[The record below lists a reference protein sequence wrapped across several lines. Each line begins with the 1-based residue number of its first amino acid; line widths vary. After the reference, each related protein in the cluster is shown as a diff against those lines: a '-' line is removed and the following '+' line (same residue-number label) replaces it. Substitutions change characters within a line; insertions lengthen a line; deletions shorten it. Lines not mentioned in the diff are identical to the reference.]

1 MKSEGIV
8 DEKWKQVAGVLSM
21 FDQATAGR
29 RCAPILLRQIFQF
42 SVDCR
47 KLSESFCGFRVGR
60 EDEPFEGRFCE
71 RRGVN

>member
-1 MKSEGIV
+1 
-8 DEKWKQVAGVLSM
+8 M

-29 RCAPILLRQIFQF
+29 RRAPIVLRQIFHF
-42 SVDCR
+42 FVDCR
-47 KLSESFCGFRVGR
+47 KLSETFCEFRVGP